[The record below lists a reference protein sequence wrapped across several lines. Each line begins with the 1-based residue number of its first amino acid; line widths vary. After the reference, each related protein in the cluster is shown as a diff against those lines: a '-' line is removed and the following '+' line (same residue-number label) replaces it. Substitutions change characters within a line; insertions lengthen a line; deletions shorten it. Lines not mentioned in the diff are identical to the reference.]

1 MTSTLSQ
8 SNPRPA
14 EPQACHAVAIRAE
27 DSLSRSQLEGN
38 DGQPFETKWWAG
50 TGLNRR
56 HQDFQSRIRSCSRV
70 SAGSED
76 HSFRYF
82 SNGRIPRGTASYPRK
97 HGQSH
102 GQSSASHDALPTPT
116 PSRPRYKFLG
126 HWAVRRVTG
135 TGLSVLGSQSRAHIQ
150 KDSIFPAIGDGC
162 PVASTVITAIGQ
174 FERALVGDRIRSG
187 LEREVRG

>member
-1 MTSTLSQ
+1 M
-8 SNPRPA
+8 
-14 EPQACHAVAIRAE
+14 
-27 DSLSRSQLEGN
+27 
-38 DGQPFETKWWAG
+38 
-50 TGLNRR
+50 NRR
-56 HQDFQSRIRSCSRV
+56 HQDFQSGIHSCSRV

-82 SNGRIPRGTASYPRK
+82 SSGHTPRDTTPYPRK
-97 HGQSH
+97 H

-150 KDSIFPAIGDGC
+150 KDSIFPAIGGGC